1 MGFGIGGAD
10 RFKSYSSN
18 SDAGG
23 NMGVF
28 ARKRKKKNQDEENK
42 KDDENLFESDEEQ
55 DDDDLEID
63 MDDADFLD

>member
-18 SDAGG
+18 SEAGG

-28 ARKRKKKNQDEENK
+28 ARKRKKKKN
-42 KDDENLFESDEEQ
+42 DDEKQSKENVFESDEEQ

>member
-18 SDAGG
+18 SEAGG

-28 ARKRKKKNQDEENK
+28 ARKRKKKKNDEEK
-42 KDDENLFESDEEQ
+42 QSEENVFESDEEQ

>member
-18 SDAGG
+18 SEAGG

-28 ARKRKKKNQDEENK
+28 ARKRKKKKNDDEKQSEENV
-42 KDDENLFESDEEQ
+42 FESDEEQ